1 MIQEGLY
8 ATLAADAGV
17 SALVGARVYPV
28 NVPQSDYTDST
39 KFPCV
44 VYNFDG
50 KERQVRFSGTD
61 TLVSA
66 RLSIDCYAKTYA
78 QAQAVAEAVRGVLKD
93 YSGTMV
99 GNGSPQSSNRVQSIF
114 IESESDAIAP
124 EPGLYVVMQDYLV
137 WYDEA

>member
-17 SALVGARVYPV
+17 SALVGVRIYPV

-44 VYNFDG
+44 VYKIDG
-50 KERQVRFSGTD
+50 KDRQVRFAGTD

-66 RLSIDCYAKTYA
+66 GLSVDCYAKTYA
-78 QAQAVAEAVRGVLKD
+78 EAQSLAEAVRGALVD
-93 YSGTMV
+93 FSGTMT
-99 GNGSPQSSNRVQSIF
+99 GTGSPQSSNSVQAIF

-124 EPGLYVVMQDYLV
+124 EPGLYVVMQDYLL